1 MELPAKV
8 EMDLFSLGLI
18 IGCFLDKNR
27 HPKLSPRCY
36 RDLAA
41 QPRLQIPRDSNT
53 LRSLFPNNSHL
64 DSIRCDRL
72 PFLRPA
78 VCQLCSS
85 LPHDRGDLGRLLD
98 DLNSQSRTRLQSQ
111 LVEERAWWRSNSEQ
125 LKSLFERS
133 LETLEGQMKQT
144 QSSSMLA
151 MGSTV
156 ESALNEVL
164 KSLTT
169 NMANQSQEICE
180 GIEEV
185 LACVKRGQGGGAG
198 EGGNEEVWKKLMEV
212 KRRMDAI

>member
-1 MELPAKV
+1 
-8 EMDLFSLGLI
+8 
-18 IGCFLDKNR
+18 
-27 HPKLSPRCY
+27 
-36 RDLAA
+36 
-41 QPRLQIPRDSNT
+41 
-53 LRSLFPNNSHL
+53 
-64 DSIRCDRL
+64 
-72 PFLRPA
+72 
-78 VCQLCSS
+78 
-85 LPHDRGDLGRLLD
+85 
-98 DLNSQSRTRLQSQ
+98 

-133 LETLEGQMKQT
+133 LETLEGQMKT

-185 LACVKRGQGGGAG
+185 LACVKRGQGSRGGSGASRD
-198 EGGNEEVWKKLMEV
+198 EEVWKKLMEV